1 MRHLMKPVAISAA
14 MAILEL
20 SFAAIAGAQNQAA
33 NALYMSA
40 ARASTNISGVYTYA
54 ELPSNFTPLTASNE
68 ELATYG
74 FPTRPDKQADPDH
87 YALWERAMM
96 AAKHRWNGE
105 LKPLQINGRASTGPA
120 LQPAEDQLL
129 AAATTATGPIRA
141 NNVQTSGVLLN
152 NGLTHWSS
160 TTSFDDIWSVITVPV
175 TQLPFDNT
183 TGCTDAGSEYWSL
196 SLVGID
202 GFRNGSLFQPEE
214 AVGVLQRVNCPE
226 TFTVNSAV
234 FGWEESF
241 QTAFSLNPGD
251 QFYTE
256 VHALGGCNNGSAFIE
271 DLTTLTYNAYTIAN
285 PCSRI
290 QTGRTA
296 NWIVYRPP
304 FGNTAQIIGG
314 ESPLANTLQISFDG
328 AEVLNGSGAAFY
340 PGSQATSTV
349 VMTMCED
356 SNLEPIELVNQGSSG
371 YQGLHSLLFITTGCA
386 FTGGCRP

>member
-1 MRHLMKPVAISAA
+1 MRHLMKPFIVPALIAV
-14 MAILEL
+14 LEL
-20 SFAAIAGAQNQAA
+20 SSAAIAGAQNEAA
-33 NALYMSA
+33 NALYISA
-40 ARASTNISGVYTYA
+40 GNISTNISGVYTYP
-54 ELPSNFTPLTASNE
+54 EPPSSFSPLTAANE
-68 ELATYG
+68 ELAAYG
-74 FPTRPDKQADPDH
+74 FPARPDKQADPGH
-87 YALWERAMM
+87 YALWERAMT
-96 AAKHRWNGE
+96 AAKHHWKGE
-105 LKPLQINGRASTGPA
+105 LKPLRINGRASAGPA
-120 LQPAEDQLL
+120 LEPTEDQLS
-129 AAATTATGPIRA
+129 AAAAAAGPIQA
-141 NNVQTSGVLLN
+141 NNFQASGVLLN

-183 TGCTDAGSEYWSL
+183 TGCTDGGSEYWSL

-202 GFRNGSLFQPEE
+202 GYRNGSLFQPEE
-214 AVGVLQRVNCPE
+214 AVGVLQRVNCPQ
-226 TFTVNSAV
+226 TFAVNSAV

-256 VHALGGCNNGSAFIE
+256 VHAFGGCNNGSAFIE

-285 PCSRI
+285 PCSTI

-296 NWIVYRPP
+296 TWIVYRPP
-304 FGNTAQIIGG
+304 FGNKARTIGG

-349 VMTMCED
+349 VMTMRD
-356 SNLEPIELVNQGSSG
+356 DNNTQPIEVVNQGTAG
-371 YQGLHSLLFITTGCA
+371 YQGLHSLWFQTTGCTFA
-386 FTGGCRP
+386 GGCNP